1 MFIDRFAKFML
12 ATQLYVVDPY
22 LLAPIRVK
30 ARNSSAM
37 NFMRTLEP
45 KFSTLIQAAVI
56 AFLLVAISFIYE
68 NEDKASAE
76 RHAVAIAGK

>member
-1 MFIDRFAKFML
+1 
-12 ATQLYVVDPY
+12 
-22 LLAPIRVK
+22 
-30 ARNSSAM
+30 M

-68 NEDKASAE
+68 NEDKASAQ
-76 RHAVAIAGK
+76 RHAIAIAGN